1 MSDAIDTFLR
11 RRRAAVA
18 AHATQIG
25 IDFVEVLT
33 DPEPY
38 RLVLH
43 WIPAGSHATKH
54 GALGS
59 LTRDNLRFTAGDLSV
74 DGLFTVRSEANP
86 STDLVTIDV
95 SFLSDSD
102 LAHRLG
108 HAPVF
113 TLELV
118 GVVSLDPF
126 FSRVD
131 FSLDPASPLDLD
143 CTPACPAAA
152 SSVTSATSAA
162 GPALASSYLAKDY
175 ASFRQRMLDD
185 LTQAL
190 PDWQERSPADLQVA
204 LVELLA
210 DAADQASYYQDA
222 VATEAYLGTARLRI
236 SARRH
241 ARLVGYSIE
250 DGNNARTWVQL
261 LAGATDPD
269 GVPVPAGTQLLTRVP
284 GAPLLL
290 APGSPEHLQALG
302 AGATVFET
310 LEPVRAWR
318 AYDAIPLYD
327 WGAPEL
333 ALPAGATGATLIGNL
348 VNSGDPLNEDL
359 PHLAPGD
366 VLILEELR
374 GLAAGQEAP
383 DPEHR
388 HAVRLTR
395 VQPATDPVG
404 DPDPGPLTAV
414 EWHADDAL
422 PFTLFVTT
430 TPAGGGTPVS
440 GLSIARGNVALA
452 DHGQTIG
459 GEALTATAGRFRPR
473 LGRAGLTHRQ
483 PYDSNA
489 ARAAAQPQPASA
501 ALAQSPAAV
510 LPVIDL
516 RDDTNAWMLRGD
528 LLSSDRFARDYVVEM
543 EDDGTAVLRFGDGVL
558 GQPPA
563 PGTVLHPVYRVGN
576 GRAGN
581 LGRDSL
587 YHVVSGAVVAGVRNP
602 LPALGGADPE
612 PLDRIRLAAPGALRA
627 LEASTTELGFV
638 ELAKTYPGVE
648 LATAS
653 LRWAGSWYVLE
664 IAVQRQGGLPVD
676 DDFAA
681 GLRDFLE
688 SSRPAGW
695 ELAITGLSFVGLD
708 IALTAFLDPDASAGA
723 VEQALLA
730 AFSNRDLSGGAKGFF
745 HPDNLGFGQPVYLS
759 RIVAA
764 ALRVPGVMALDTDDT
779 PPSPNRFRRFGEPS
793 RGELDTGQI
802 RLQGTEIARV
812 DNDPAAPQNGR
823 IQFFLEGGR

>member
-1 MSDAIDTFLR
+1 MSDAADTFLR

-25 IDFVEVLT
+25 IDFVEVEA
-33 DPEPY
+33 DPVDGQPY

-43 WIPAGSHATKH
+43 WIPAGSHSAKH

-59 LTRDNLRFTAGDLSV
+59 LTRDNLRFTAGGVSV
-74 DGLFTVRSEANP
+74 DGLFTLKSDALHLPNP
-86 STDLVTIDV
+86 RHPATDLVTVDI
-95 SFLSDSD
+95 SFASDSD
-102 LAHRLG
+102 LARRLG

-118 GVVSLDPF
+118 GVANLDPF

-143 CTPACPAAA
+143 CTPACSTGA
-152 SSVTSATSAA
+152 SATSATSAS
-162 GPALASSYLAKDY
+162 GPALASNYLAKDY

-185 LTQAL
+185 LAQAL

-241 ARLVGYSIE
+241 ARLVGYAIE

-261 LAGATDPD
+261 MASATGPD
-269 GVPVPAGTQLLTRVP
+269 GVSIAPGTQLLTRVP
-284 GAPLLL
+284 GTPVLL
-290 APGSPEHLQALG
+290 APGSPEYLQALA
-302 AGATVFET
+302 AGPTVFET
-310 LEPVRAWR
+310 LQPLQVWR
-318 AYDAIPLYD
+318 AHDAIPLYD
-327 WGAPEL
+327 WGAPDFV
-333 ALPAGATGATLIGNL
+333 LPAGATGATLKGA
-348 VNSGDPLNEDL
+348 L

-395 VQPATDPVG
+395 VQPAADPVAS
-404 DPDPGPLTAV
+404 PDPGPLTAV
-414 EWHADDAL
+414 EWQADDAL
-422 PFTLFVTT
+422 PFTLSLTT
-430 TPAGGGTPVS
+430 TPAGGTPVS
-440 GLSIARGNVALA
+440 SLSIARGNVALA
-452 DHGQTIG
+452 DHGRTVG
-459 GEALTATAGRFRPR
+459 SDEALTATAGRFRPR
-473 LGRAGLTHRQ
+473 LGRTGLTHRQ
-483 PYDSNA
+483 PYDH
-489 ARAAAQPQPASA
+489 AAAQPQPAAA
-501 ALAQSPAAV
+501 ALTQSPAAV

-516 RDDTNAWMLRGD
+516 RDDANAWTLRGD

-558 GQPPA
+558 GRPPA

-576 GRAGN
+576 GRTGN

-587 YHVVSGAVVAGVRNP
+587 YHVVSGTAVAAVRNP
-602 LPALGGADPE
+602 LPALGGSDPE
-612 PLDRIRLAAPGALRA
+612 PLDRIRLAAPGTLRA
-627 LEASTTELGFV
+627 LQGSTSELDFV
-638 ELAKTYPGVE
+638 ALAMTHPEVE

-653 LRWAGSWYVLE
+653 LRWTGSWYVLE
-664 IAVQRQGGLPVD
+664 VAVQRRGGLPVD
-676 DDFAA
+676 DEFAA
-681 GLRDFLE
+681 RLRDFLE
-688 SSRPAGW
+688 SSRLAGW

-708 IALTAFLDPDASAGA
+708 VALTAFLDPGAAAGA

-730 AFSNRDLSGGAKGFF
+730 AFSNRDLPGGAKGFF
-745 HPDNLGFGQPVYLS
+745 HPDNFSLGQPVYLS

-764 ALRVPGVMALDTDDT
+764 ALEVPGVVALDTDDT
-779 PPSPNRFRRFGEPS
+779 PPKPNRFRRFGEPS

-802 RLQGTEIARV
+802 RLRGTEIARV